1 MPPAKHQAQAAQ
13 APVSGQASG
22 PPEAAAD
29 RGSNTQRAYAEIR
42 RRILDNTMPAG
53 SQYLE
58 QEMAA
63 LLGMSRTPV
72 REALIRLAEE
82 RLVEVR
88 PRHGVRVLPIS
99 PADMRDIYEL
109 LTELESLAARRVAE
123 KGVSPHQIRA
133 LEQTITGMDTAL
145 ARNDLA
151 GWARADERFHSLL
164 VAYSG
169 NSRLV
174 TTVSTFMDQVHRA
187 RMQTLAHRPR
197 PVDSTRDHADLVKAI
212 KARDPATAAKIHRA
226 HRERAGSMLVALIE
240 RLGLSAV

>member
-1 MPPAKHQAQAAQ
+1 MPSSKIDAG
-13 APVSGQASG
+13 SGK
-22 PPEAAAD
+22 AD

-42 RRILDNTMPAG
+42 RRILDNSMPPG

-99 PADMRDIYEL
+99 PEDMREIYEL

-123 KGVSPHQIRA
+123 KGATPDQIVA
-133 LEQTITGMDTAL
+133 LETTITDMDAAL
-145 ARNDLA
+145 ADGDLL
-151 GWARADERFHSLL
+151 GWAAADERFHSLL
-164 VAYSG
+164 VTLSG
-169 NSRLV
+169 NSRLIE
-174 TTVSTFMDQVHRA
+174 TVGTFMDQVHRA

-197 PVDSTRDHADLVKAI
+197 PVDSTRDHAELVAAL
-212 KARDPATAAKIHRA
+212 KARDAVAAARIHRA
-226 HRERAGSMLVALIE
+226 HRERAGAMLVALLQ
-240 RLGLSAV
+240 RLGLDAV

>member
-1 MPPAKHQAQAAQ
+1 MPTAKRQATEVRD
-13 APVSGQASG
+13 PASG
-22 PPEAAAD
+22 PAGIVAD
-29 RGSNTQRAYAEIR
+29 RGSNTQRAYTEIR

-58 QEMAA
+58 QELAA

-88 PRHGVRVLPIS
+88 PRHGVRVLPLS

-123 KGVSPHQIRA
+123 KGASPHQIRA
-133 LEQTITGMDTAL
+133 LEQTITDMDQAL
-145 ARNDLA
+145 AHNDLI
-151 GWARADERFHSLL
+151 GWAAADERFHSLL

-174 TTVSTFMDQVHRA
+174 ATVSTFMDQVHRA

-197 PVDSTRDHADLVKAI
+197 PIDSTRDHADLIRAI

-226 HRERAGSMLVALIE
+226 HRERAGTMLVALLE